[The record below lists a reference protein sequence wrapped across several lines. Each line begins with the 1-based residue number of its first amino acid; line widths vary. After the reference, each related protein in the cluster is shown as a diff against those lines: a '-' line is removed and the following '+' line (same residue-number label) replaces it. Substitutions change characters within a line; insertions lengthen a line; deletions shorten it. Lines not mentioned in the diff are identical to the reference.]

1 MSFLS
6 RSIDDHNFVGKRL
19 YFKKGRFNDKNF
31 VKNFSQ
37 LFLSLFSILVRQ
49 ILGRTVVENR
59 RFHGVCY
66 TASVIM
72 KPKASVMK
80 YYHLSLNVS
89 AALRR
94 MKAGDLEQEDQN
106 LKCYLKC
113 FMMRHG
119 ILDKN
124 AEVDVQRALR
134 HLPRS
139 MQDSSKKLFNKCKS
153 VREYFTPFR
162 SRCKLCHVDGY

>member
-1 MSFLS
+1 MDLEQVPVEALVFEVVLNRCLRIESIRRNMLRNCHFFLVLS
-6 RSIDDHNFVGKRL
+6 TIIILLHFGKADIR
-19 YFKKGRFNDKNF
+19 KDC
-31 VKNFSQ
+31 
-37 LFLSLFSILVRQ
+37 
-49 ILGRTVVENR
+49 R
-59 RFHGVCY
+59 RE
-66 TASVIM
+66 S
-72 KPKASVMK
+72 K
-80 YYHLSLNVS
+80 VS
-89 AALRR
+89 WAALRR

-153 VREYFTPFR
+153 VQSDDPCDKAYKMIKCYVEYHPEILQSVPF
-162 SRCKLCHVDGY
+162 L